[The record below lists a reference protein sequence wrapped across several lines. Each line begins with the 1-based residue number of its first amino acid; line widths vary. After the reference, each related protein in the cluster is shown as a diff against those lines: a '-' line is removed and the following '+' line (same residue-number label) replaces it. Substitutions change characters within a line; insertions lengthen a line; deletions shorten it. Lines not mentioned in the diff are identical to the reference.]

1 VRTRAKGKPSPD
13 RNTSTTFWKLRLPCG
28 GKSGIGDTMKKPSLT
43 ALAGA
48 ATKEGF
54 QVHTKPGFFSKDQF
68 GWNEF

>member
-1 VRTRAKGKPSPD
+1 
-13 RNTSTTFWKLRLPCG
+13 
-28 GKSGIGDTMKKPSLT
+28 MKKPSLT

-68 GWNEF
+68 GWSEFYKIPRFSPMPFCAYLRADSAIQACPL